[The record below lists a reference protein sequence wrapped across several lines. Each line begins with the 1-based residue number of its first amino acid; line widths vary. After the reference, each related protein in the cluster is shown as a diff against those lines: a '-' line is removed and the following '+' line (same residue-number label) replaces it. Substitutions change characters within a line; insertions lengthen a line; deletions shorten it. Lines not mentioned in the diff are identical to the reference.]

1 MSAKVDIASLH
12 KARAIFNLFSSAGV
26 PAPKTDLCRALFV
39 YEPVIAQELAMLV
52 RLTKLPLQDERRNLL
67 SMSLYE
73 ANRHFESFHETA
85 LNLGGDRISALEQD
99 TTTVNLILAL
109 PYKPGKMKAAFIET
123 LDKVVDARS
132 IEDLWIQR
140 VFAVEQLT
148 NTSVRPHAPYDGG
161 SRESF
166 TRNIVFEPEYR
177 QAGIAVLAYFG
188 EILQAKYPLSDV
200 RVRIEQIGQKVILH
214 IETPNGEVEA
224 FERELTQYGLAV
236 TGRMPISEY
245 LPDRLAAMR
254 LEQKIQMAEMEV
266 RHTRELLASERA
278 ANANQ
283 IGALRNEIDFV
294 RTMLDKAQY
303 ETAQSSAALR
313 SIALNASDSVR
324 GAMERVAW
332 IIEGDDKDKIEQLE
346 RELLLLHKES
356 PSIVDRINELL
367 VKGSIQGAA
376 GNYLYAA
383 LQAVQKL
390 LS

>member
-1 MSAKVDIASLH
+1 MSAKVDIASLY
-12 KARAIFNLFSSAGV
+12 KARAIFNLFSSASV
-26 PAPKTDLCRALFV
+26 QAPKTDLCRALFV
-39 YEPVIAQELAMLV
+39 YEPAIQQELAMLV
-52 RLTKLPLQDERRNLL
+52 RLAKLPLPDERRNLL

-73 ANRHFESFHETA
+73 ANRHFESFSETA
-85 LNLGGDRISALEQD
+85 LNLGGERISALEQD
-99 TTTVNLILAL
+99 TATIDLILAL
-109 PYKPGKMKAAFIET
+109 PNKPGKMKIAFIEL
-123 LDKVVDARS
+123 LDKVTNDRT

-148 NTSVRPHAPYDGG
+148 NSCVRPHTPYDGG
-161 SRESF
+161 HRESF

-177 QAGIAVLAYFG
+177 QAGISILAYFG
-188 EILQAKYPLSDV
+188 EILHTKYPMSDV
-200 RVRIEQIGQKVILH
+200 RVRIEQVGQKVILH
-214 IETPNGEVEA
+214 VETPSGEVEA

-236 TGRMPISEY
+236 TGKMPVSEY

-266 RHTRELLASERA
+266 RHTRELLASERS
-278 ANANQ
+278 ANASQ

-294 RTMLDKAQY
+294 RNMLDKAQY
-303 ETAQSSAALR
+303 ETTQSSAALR

-324 GAMERVAW
+324 TAMERVTT
-332 IIEGDDKDKIEQLE
+332 IIEGDDQDKIEQLE
-346 RELLLLHKES
+346 REFLAMHKES
-356 PSIVDRINELL
+356 PSVIDRVNELL

-390 LS
+390 F